1 VPCSGYESLS
11 ARDVILRQTLLSND
25 FPDAPNGET
34 GAKIEGEMRRATI
47 TIGDEIEAQ
56 LDAWI
61 RRQDAAPPLTAVV
74 RTALQE
80 FLARRGFAAP
90 SAKLHIT
97 PSRKGSGSRD
107 VSVAH
112 DRYLAGK

>member
-1 VPCSGYESLS
+1 MKG
-11 ARDVILRQTLLSND
+11 
-25 FPDAPNGET
+25 
-34 GAKIEGEMRRATI
+34 KMRRATI

-56 LDAWI
+56 LDAWM

-74 RTALQE
+74 QTALKE
-80 FLARRGFAAP
+80 FLAHRGFAAP
-90 SAKLHIT
+90 SGKLHIT

>member
-1 VPCSGYESLS
+1 
-11 ARDVILRQTLLSND
+11 
-25 FPDAPNGET
+25 
-34 GAKIEGEMRRATI
+34 MRRATI

-56 LDAWI
+56 LDAWML
-61 RRQDAAPPLTAVV
+61 RQDAAPPLTAVV
-74 RTALQE
+74 RTALKE
-80 FLARRGFAAP
+80 FLALRGFAAP

-97 PSRKGSGSRD
+97 PSRKRSGSHD

>member
-1 VPCSGYESLS
+1 MKG
-11 ARDVILRQTLLSND
+11 
-25 FPDAPNGET
+25 
-34 GAKIEGEMRRATI
+34 KMRRATI

-56 LDAWI
+56 LDAWM

-74 RTALQE
+74 QAALKE
-80 FLARRGFAAP
+80 FLAHRGFAAP
-90 SAKLHIT
+90 SGKLHIT
-97 PSRKGSGSRD
+97 PSGKGSGSRD